1 MFVASHSGPAIVQ
14 CHSGSRDRMTKW
26 EDLCTYV
33 LQLKLLMSPY
43 NLVYRTWSACIQSN
57 AAGICSGPAIVPT
70 VVCKTELH
78 TKNLMEKIMH
88 LCFMSWCT
96 EGVSALKVSQD
107 TQLVDLET
115 DCLTF
120 ETYWVQDKACR
131 GLISRHDFHMLA
143 RCAWDR
149 LSDLET
155 DYLTSR
161 QTACRTRL
169 ALGRNSETDCL
180 IMRQTLWLRDR
191 V

>member
-43 NLVYRTWSACIQSN
+43 NLVYRTWSAWEHRAMLPESV
-57 AAGICSGPAIVPT
+57 AVPQLYP

-149 LSDLET
+149 LSDFET

-180 IMRQTLWLRDR
+180 IMRQTLWLRDK